1 MTQFLNL
8 DWFSFWKGLDEVGL
22 NTPAGQMSP
31 KSHRAEYKPNERQTR
46 LETFKQSLQEKTGAC
61 IPLPQNLYS
70 MISPQVGLN

>member
-46 LETFKQSLQEKTGAC
+46 LETFK
-61 IPLPQNLYS
+61 
-70 MISPQVGLN
+70 